1 VNERY
6 FSLFLKAKN
15 RNMKNYGD
23 AESQYEGGRKNQS
36 LG

>member
-1 VNERY
+1 
-6 FSLFLKAKN
+6 
-15 RNMKNYGD
+15 MKNYGD